1 MFRIGILGTE
11 NTHANKFAEFIN
23 QPMEDGSFRYPDCKV
38 TCVYGLYPESN
49 EKIAKESNIECIAQ
63 SIDEMLDKVDA
74 VMVTARDG
82 IYHYPFAKKF
92 IEKGIPAF
100 IDKPFTVTP
109 DEAIELVNLA
119 KEKKVPLCGGSSLKF
134 AKDIIDIK
142 NRVSSARDT
151 VLSASVSAPIR
162 LYSEYSGFYFY
173 ASHLVETTLEIFGY
187 DPISISAVKT
197 QNSVVATVNYKDISI
212 SNHFNE
218 RLDKYSVTIHSKE
231 DTEYKK
237 LDLSDCAI
245 GECDAFVEMLRTGKM
260 YNTYKQLIIPVF
272 YMNAIEK
279 AYKSGET
286 VTIEYGE

>member
-23 QPMEDGSFRYPDCKV
+23 QPLEDGSYRYPDCKV

-49 EKIAKESNIECIAQ
+49 EKIAKESNIECIAE

-74 VMVTARDG
+74 IMVTARDG

-100 IDKPFTVTP
+100 IDKPFTVSP
-109 DEAIELVNLA
+109 NEAIELINLA
-119 KEKKVPLCGGSSLKF
+119 KEKGISLCGGSSLKF
-134 AKDIIDIK
+134 SKDIIRFK
-142 NRVSSARDT
+142 ELAQKSA
-151 VLSASVSAPIR
+151 VFNGSVFAPIR

-173 ASHLVETTLEIFGY
+173 ASHLVEMTLEIFGY
-187 DPISISAVKT
+187 NPISVTAERHEKSITAT
-197 QNSVVATVNYKDISI
+197 INYDTFSVT
-212 SNHFNE
+212 NHFNE
-218 RLDKYSVTIHSKE
+218 RIDKYAVGIC
-231 DTEYKK
+231 TEEGVE
-237 LDLSDCAI
+237 LCNVDLSDCAI

-260 YNTYKQLIIPVF
+260 YNTYGQLIVPVF

-279 AYKSGET
+279 AYKTGEK
-286 VTIEYGE
+286 VKIEFGE